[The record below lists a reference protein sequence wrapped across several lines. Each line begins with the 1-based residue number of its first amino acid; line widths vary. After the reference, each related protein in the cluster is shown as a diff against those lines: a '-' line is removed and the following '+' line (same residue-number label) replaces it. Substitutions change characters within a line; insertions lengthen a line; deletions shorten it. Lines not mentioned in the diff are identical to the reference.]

1 MKGSKRIAS
10 LISAWGIVLALAVF
24 VACSGEDRSGE
35 MPRVP
40 VVKTI
45 SANAVG
51 DSCVMIG
58 MVSESHNSSMKEC
71 GFLYGNA
78 DSTSAAIKLKADTMR
93 TFTAVADSLEN
104 GNYYCVAYARNGM
117 GTSYG
122 DTIIFSVE
130 N

>member
-10 LISAWGIVLALAVF
+10 LIGAWGIVLALAVF

-40 VVKTI
+40 VVKTV

-58 MVSESHNSSMKEC
+58 MVSENHNSSMKEC

-93 TFTAVADSLEN
+93 TFTAVADSLDN